1 MSQTAAV
8 VQAATEYA
16 LARPYQTDRGSPL
29 RWVMS
34 HVRRHFW
41 LVPVVAVGAFGNAA
55 LAGVV
60 PIYGGE
66 AFDAVKANLAGDL
79 SAAGARAV
87 VLRAAWLI
95 ILSQAL
101 RAVLQ
106 LGRNFG
112 SEVLGQRLERDT
124 RDELY
129 AALLGKSM
137 TFHGRQRVGDI
148 MARATNDV
156 REVNLM
162 FNPGLNLA
170 IGSSMFL
177 VIPIA
182 FTPRIHPQL
191 VVVPI
196 LFLVTYAWAVRRYLR
211 QLEPITIAVRR
222 RFGQLNSHLT
232 EVVDGIEVVKGAA
245 QETAEIGR
253 FREHAQAYRQAF
265 VAQGEREARYLPALL
280 LGLAVSAGFAQ
291 SAWLLRQGAISTGD
305 LVAFMG
311 LLSLFGFPTFT
322 SLFSFSQVSSG
333 MASAARILQLIKLE
347 TDLDQNVGGH
357 ASPIAGAVRFEGVD
371 FGYNEDQPVLQQ
383 LSFDIKPGQT
393 VAIVG
398 QTGAGKTSLTRL
410 INRIFDAQRGQVQVD
425 GVDVRDWDLE
435 SLRRQIAVIEQDPFL
450 FSRSV
455 AENIAFGRPE
465 ASRPE
470 VEDAAR
476 AAQAHEFILELPEGY
491 DTVIGERGVTLSGGQ
506 RQRLAI
512 ARALLTDPRILILDD
527 STSAI
532 DSATEDRIQRAMVQA
547 AKGRTTILITHRL
560 SQIRWAD
567 LVLVL
572 RGGRLEAAGSHDA
585 LLATCAPYRRLFARA
600 G

>member
-1 MSQTAAV
+1 MTVAG
-8 VQAATEYA
+8 AATEFT
-16 LARPYQTDRGSPL
+16 LAAPYRTDRRSPL
-29 RWVMS
+29 RWVLS
-34 HVRRHFW
+34 HVRRHLW
-41 LVPVVAVGAFGNAA
+41 LVPIVAVGAFGNAA

-60 PIYGGE
+60 PIYGGQ
-66 AFDAVKANLAGDL
+66 AFDAVKAQMAGGM
-79 SAAGARAV
+79 AAPAVRAV
-87 VLRAAWLI
+87 VLHAAWLI

-112 SEVLGQRLERDT
+112 SEVLGQRLERDI

-137 TFHGRQRVGDI
+137 TFHGRQTVGDI

-182 FTPRIHPQL
+182 FAPRIHPQL

-196 LFLVTYAWAVRRYLR
+196 LFLVSYAWAVRRYLR
-211 QLEPITIAVRR
+211 QLAPITVAVRQ
-222 RFGQLNSHLT
+222 RFGRLNSHLT

-245 QETAEIGR
+245 QEPAEIAR
-253 FREHAQAYRQAF
+253 FRANATAYREAF

-280 LGLAVSAGFAQ
+280 MGLAISAGFAQ
-291 SAWLLRQGAISTGD
+291 SLWLLRRGLISTGD
-305 LVAFMG
+305 LVAYMG

-333 MASAARILQLIKLE
+333 LASAARILHLVNLE
-347 TDLDQNVGGH
+347 TDLDQNRGGH
-357 ASPIAGAVRFEGVD
+357 AAPIAGALRFQGVD
-371 FGYNEDQPVLQQ
+371 FGYGEGQPVLRGVD
-383 LSFDIKPGQT
+383 FTIAPGQT

-398 QTGAGKTSLTRL
+398 QTGSGKTSLTRL
-410 INRIFDAQRGQVQVD
+410 INRTFDVQAGAVLVD

-455 AENIAFGRPE
+455 ADNIAFGRPE
-465 ASRPE
+465 AARE
-470 VEDAAR
+470 AVEAAAR
-476 AAQAHEFILELPEGY
+476 AAQAHDFILELPEGY

-512 ARALLTDPRILILDD
+512 ARALLTEPRILILDD

-547 AKGRTTILITHRL
+547 ARGRTTILITHRL

-572 RGGRLEAAGSHDA
+572 RGGRLEAAGTHDDLMA
-585 LLATCAPYRRLFARA
+585 GCAPYRRLFARA

>member
-1 MSQTAAV
+1 MSAAALP
-8 VQAATEYA
+8 QGAATEFA
-16 LARPYQTDRGSPL
+16 LARPLRTDRRSPR
-29 RWVMS
+29 RWVLS
-34 HVRRHFW
+34 HVKRHGW
-41 LVPVVAVGAFGNAA
+41 LLPLVLVGAFGNAA

-60 PIYGGE
+60 PLYGGE
-66 AFDAVKANLAGDL
+66 AVDAVKAQLAGTM
-79 SAAGARAV
+79 AAGAARAV
-87 VLRAAWLI
+87 VVRAAWLI
-95 ILSQAL
+95 ILSQAI
-101 RAVLQ
+101 RGVLQ

-112 SEVLGQRLERDT
+112 SEALGQRLERDI

-137 TFHGRQRVGDI
+137 TFHGRQKAGDV

-177 VIPIA
+177 IIPIA
-182 FTPRIHPQL
+182 FAPRIHPQL
-191 VVVPI
+191 VWVPV
-196 LFLVTYAWAVRRYLR
+196 LFLLGYAWAVRRYLR
-211 QLEPITIAVRR
+211 QLAPVTTAVRE
-222 RFGQLNSHLT
+222 RFGRLNSHLT

-245 QETAEIGR
+245 QEEAEVGR
-253 FREHAQAYRQAF
+253 FMTNAEAYRQSF
-265 VAQGEREARYLPALL
+265 VALGEREARYLPALL
-280 LGLAVSAGFAQ
+280 MGVATSAGFAQ
-291 SAWLLRQGAISTGD
+291 ALYLLRAGAISTGD

-333 MASAARILQLIKLE
+333 MAGARRILELINLE
-347 TDLDQNVGGH
+347 TDLDQNRGGH
-357 ASPIAGAVRFEGVD
+357 AAVIRGELCFQAAT
-371 FGYNEDQPVLQQ
+371 FGYDPAQPVLQGI
-383 LSFDIKPGQT
+383 DVRIAAGQT

-398 QTGAGKTSLTRL
+398 QTGSGKSSLTRL
-410 INRIFDAQRGQVQVD
+410 VNRIFDVQEGAVLVD

-435 SLRRQIAVIEQDPFL
+435 ALRRQIAVIEQDPFL

-465 ASRPE
+465 AARAE
-470 VEDAAR
+470 VEAAAR
-476 AAQAHEFILELPEGY
+476 AAQAHDFILALPEGY

-512 ARALLTDPRILILDD
+512 ARALLTEPRILILDD

-547 AKGRTTILITHRL
+547 AQGRTTLLITHRL

-572 RGGRLEAAGSHDA
+572 RGGRLEAAGSHEDLMA
-585 LLATCAPYRRLFARA
+585 RSAPYRRLFARA

>member
-1 MSQTAAV
+1 MTDLV
-8 VQAATEYA
+8 DGHAATEYA
-16 LARPYQTDRGSPL
+16 LALPYRTDRRSPL
-29 RWVMS
+29 RWVLS
-34 HVRRHFW
+34 HIRRHFW
-41 LVPVVAVGAFGNAA
+41 LVPVVAIGAFGNAA

-66 AFDAVKANLAGDL
+66 AFDAVKAGLAGTL
-79 SAAGARAV
+79 SAPDVRAV

-129 AALLGKSM
+129 ASLLGKSM
-137 TFHGRQRVGDI
+137 TFHGRQTVGDI

-156 REVNLM
+156 REINLM

-177 VIPIA
+177 IIPIA
-182 FTPRIHPQL
+182 FAPRIHPQL
-191 VVVPI
+191 VVVPV
-196 LFLVTYAWAVRRYLR
+196 LFLVAYTWAVRRYLR
-211 QLEPITIAVRR
+211 QLAPITVAVRQ
-222 RFGQLNSHLT
+222 RFGRLNSHLT

-245 QETAEIGR
+245 QERAEIGR
-253 FREHAQAYRQAF
+253 FGALANAYRQAF
-265 VAQGEREARYLPALL
+265 VDQGEREARYLPALFM
-280 LGLAVSAGFAQ
+280 GLAISAGFAQ
-291 SAWLLRQGAISTGD
+291 AAWLLRLGAISTGD

-333 MASAARILQLIKLE
+333 MASAARILQLINLE

-357 ASPIAGAVRFEGVD
+357 AAPISGAVRFAGVD
-371 FGYNEDQPVLQQ
+371 FGYNDDQPVLQQ

-398 QTGAGKTSLTRL
+398 QTGSGKTSLTRL
-410 INRIFDAQRGQVQVD
+410 INRIFDTQRGQVLVD

-465 ASRPE
+465 ASR
-470 VEDAAR
+470 EDVVAAAH
-476 AAQAHEFILELPEGY
+476 AA
-491 DTVIGERGVTLSGGQ
+491 
-506 RQRLAI
+506 
-512 ARALLTDPRILILDD
+512 
-527 STSAI
+527 
-532 DSATEDRIQRAMVQA
+532 
-547 AKGRTTILITHRL
+547 
-560 SQIRWAD
+560 
-567 LVLVL
+567 
-572 RGGRLEAAGSHDA
+572 
-585 LLATCAPYRRLFARA
+585 
-600 G
+600 